1 MKPLHPE
8 SEKAK
13 SITYAVAKMMFVDLR
28 PFSIVEDEGFRQ
40 VLKTSEPRYTVPSR
54 TTFRTKV
61 LPALYEECASK
72 VKCAIKSYHEQYGSN
87 TLYSVTTDGWTSSS
101 NILYLSYTLH
111 IPGEGCEITSFG
123 LGTVELPNKHT
134 AQNLRSH
141 LISTL
146 QEWEILPKSEVKVGS
161 SNESYAQ
168 QQEIESDEDSD
179 DPEAI
184 GKYC

>member
-1 MKPLHPE
+1 MKENFFSTTTTTNNTTTIAATSTTSNYKRQKVHHFFQPSLKEFLPSMKPLHPE

-13 SITYAVAKMMFVDLR
+13 SIAYAVAKMMFVDLR

-72 VKCAIKSYHEQYGSN
+72 VKYAIKSYHEQYGSN

-111 IPGEGCEITSFG
+111 IPGEGCDITSFG
-123 LGTVELPNKHT
+123 LGTVELPHKRT
-134 AQNLRSH
+134 FTQF
-141 LISTL
+141 T
-146 QEWEILPKSEVKVGS
+146 
-161 SNESYAQ
+161 
-168 QQEIESDEDSD
+168 
-179 DPEAI
+179 
-184 GKYC
+184 